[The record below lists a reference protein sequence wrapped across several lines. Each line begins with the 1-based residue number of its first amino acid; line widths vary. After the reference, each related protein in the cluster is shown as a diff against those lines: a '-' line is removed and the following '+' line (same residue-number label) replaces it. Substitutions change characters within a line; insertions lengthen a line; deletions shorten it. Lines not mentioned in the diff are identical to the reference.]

1 MSITDDDRTES
12 KTFNHIFSFQEKSL
26 LKFCK
31 DPEKKAQL
39 EKHNVRYLM
48 RVYPSGFRVNSSNFD
63 PLGFWRRGVQMVAL
77 NWQTYDLGVQLN
89 EAMFASADDKGGYVL
104 KPKVLRGS
112 RTTFD
117 PPADAADAKL
127 KKDKKQVS
135 FSIKVISAQQ
145 LSRSGHKADDTI
157 DPYVEVEVFTADDKT
172 KGTSTSEGGIEVG
185 DSKGIS
191 GLGAPQK
198 RRTKVVYDDGFH
210 PIFQEK
216 MKFSLVTKFE
226 DLVFVRFSV
235 YNSEGGDDKSLIAT
249 YTAKLIS
256 LQQGTSPSTSLY
268 IFFWGV
274 FANAIRQATV
284 TSPSTTSRANS
295 TSFRG
300 SLSRSTSIR
309 SC

>member
-1 MSITDDDRTES
+1 M
-12 KTFNHIFSFQEKSL
+12 
-26 LKFCK
+26 
-31 DPEKKAQL
+31 

-89 EAMFASADDKGGYVL
+89 EAMFASADGKGGYVL
-104 KPKVLRGS
+104 KPKALRGA

-117 PPADAADAKL
+117 PPSDAADAKV

-135 FSIKVISAQQ
+135 FSIEVISAQQ
-145 LSRSGHKADDTI
+145 LSHSGHKAEDTI
-157 DPYVEVEVFTADDKT
+157 DPYVEVEVFSADDKS
-172 KGTSTSEGGIEVG
+172 KGTSTGEGGIDVG
-185 DSKGIS
+185 DSKGVS

-198 RRTKVVYDDGFH
+198 RRTKVVSNDGFH

-216 MKFSLVTKFE
+216 MKFGLVTKFE

-249 YTAKLIS
+249 YTAKLVS
-256 LQQGTSPSTSLY
+256 LQQGTPLSTALY
-268 IFFWGV
+268 LSS
-274 FANAIRQATV
+274 FANAV
-284 TSPSTTSRANS
+284 P
-295 TSFRG
+295 
-300 SLSRSTSIR
+300 
-309 SC
+309 